1 MKATALKTTLGS
13 GAFALALIGGAALVS
28 APASANPNQSYW
40 GGSVSSGAPG
50 TYQQVRRRVYVPPA
64 YAYDP
69 GYDGP
74 AYDGPSIDYGPPVAY
89 GPPPVAYDYDE
100 GPPDD
105 YDYGPGPGI
114 AFVAPGAGFAIGY

>member
-69 GYDGP
+69 GYDRP
-74 AYDGPSIDYGPPVAY
+74 AYDGPPSPTARPSPTITTTGPLMTT
-89 GPPPVAYDYDE
+89 
-100 GPPDD
+100 
-105 YDYGPGPGI
+105 I
-114 AFVAPGAGFAIGY
+114 TAPAPA